1 MTEVPSSRAS
11 FEKRSRER
19 ILSNNVLLAS
29 HFRIIHRQSCDAVC
43 LIPFFLR
50 ETLKNSSIAA
60 NDSTED
66 VGTCRDIPAGLRVE
80 FLVSEAG
87 KYKGVAQMEVVG
99 VRVR

>member
-1 MTEVPSSRAS
+1 M
-11 FEKRSRER
+11 
-19 ILSNNVLLAS
+19 
-29 HFRIIHRQSCDAVC
+29 
-43 LIPFFLR
+43 
-50 ETLKNSSIAA
+50 KNSSIAA

-66 VGTCRDIPAGLRVE
+66 VGTCRDVPAGLRVE